1 MSELQT
7 FAEYKRLPIEFL
19 TQYGVTDDNGRIR
32 FTNGDARVRIRAHA
46 VLQKTFWAKGDKRP
60 MRVYGYDRVEKMAQY
75 STTVIIVE
83 GESDSLA
90 AWFHKRPALG
100 IPGSSLYEKLAL
112 EDVLRFDRVVVIR
125 EPDEAGRMF
134 AVNVPK
140 QLREFGYTGK
150 VVVVDLPVKD
160 LCDLH
165 VECIDDAAEFDCVLD
180 AAIENGKPAET
191 PAGSAGERPASSLST
206 VRLDTVQPERVEWLW
221 RGRIPLGKV
230 SLLVGDPGSGKS
242 FASLA
247 IAAAVTTGIAMP
259 DSDVAQPANVVAYNA
274 EDGLEDTVR
283 PRAELCGV
291 ELHRFH
297 AIAGMRDAEGRVEP
311 FALSDVY
318 RVAEFIERLGNV
330 RLVIIDPIASLL
342 GGVDSHRDAEVRSSL
357 QVLVELAK
365 QTRAAVLVV
374 MHLRKSGAE
383 RALYRVG
390 GSIGFTGLARS
401 VLLAGVDSEGGRR
414 AIVPIKQNLA
424 APVDPIEYRL
434 DAEGRFWWGQAAPDL
449 TADRLLAAQG
459 SKPASAVEAASQFLE
474 GCLADGE
481 RAADE
486 VVQLAKGAGISVAT
500 LRRAKD
506 VLSVVVRRD
515 GFGKT
520 GRWFW
525 SLPTDAH
532 SMSPYGGKDQ
542 PPIDAQI
549 ESVDAQTPCLSAYG
563 EPMSIYGTRI
573 SAHGALSNHGK
584 LCRNCKS
591 LRLAYDMGDGTFIC
605 EACAEDA
612 A

>member
-1 MSELQT
+1 MTELER
-7 FAEYKRLPIEFL
+7 FADRKRLPIAFL
-19 TQYGVTDDNGRIR
+19 TKNGVEETEAGIQ

-46 VLQKTFWAKGDKRP
+46 VLKKTFWAKGDKRP
-60 MRVYGYDRVEKMAQY
+60 MRVYGYDRVERMAQHI
-75 STTVIIVE
+75 TTALIVE
-83 GESDSLA
+83 GESDSLS
-90 AWFHKRPALG
+90 AWFHERPALG
-100 IPGSSLYEKLAL
+100 VPGSSLYEKLKF
-112 EDVLRFDRVVVIR
+112 EDVSPFDRVVVIR
-125 EPDEAGRMF
+125 EPDEAGRKF
-134 AVNVPK
+134 AFNVPRR
-140 QLREFGYTGK
+140 LRELGYTGT
-150 VVVVDLPVKD
+150 VVVADLPVKD
-160 LCDLH
+160 LSDLH
-165 VECIDDAAEFDCVLD
+165 IEYAGREAEFDRILD
-180 AAIENGKPAET
+180 TAIENGKPAEILV
-191 PAGSAGERPASSLST
+191 GSPRERPASSLST

-221 RGRIPLGKV
+221 RARIPLGKV

-247 IAAAVTTGIAMP
+247 IAAAVTTGAALP
-259 DSDVAQPANVVAYNA
+259 DSDAAEPANVVAYNA

-297 AIAGMRDAEGRVEP
+297 AIDCMRDADERPTP
-311 FALSDVY
+311 FGLLDVH
-318 RVAEFIERLGNV
+318 RLAEFMEKLGGV

-401 VLLAGVDSEGGRR
+401 VLLAGVDPEGGRR

-424 APVDPIEYRL
+424 APVEPIEYWL
-434 DAEGRFWWGQAAPDL
+434 DAEGRFWWGQAAPEL
-449 TADRLLAAQG
+449 TAERLLAAQS

-474 GCLADGE
+474 DCLADGE

-486 VVQLAKGAGISVAT
+486 VVRLAKGARISEAT

-506 VLSVVVRRD
+506 ALNVTVQRT
-515 GFGKT
+515 GFGKE

-525 SLPTDAH
+525 SLPIDAH
-532 SMSPYGGKDQ
+532 SVSTYGNETS
-542 PPIDAQI
+542 PPIDAHVNSI
-549 ESVDAQTPCLSAYG
+549 DAQAPCLSAYG
-563 EPMSIYGTRI
+563 EPMSTYRESI
-573 SAHGALSNHGK
+573 SARGELSNHAK
-584 LCRNCKS
+584 LCRACKT
-591 LRLAYDMGDGTFIC
+591 LRLAYDMSDGTWLC
-605 EACAEDA
+605 KTCSEAA
-612 A
+612 